1 MASRGAVLLAVAAAV
16 AVMFASVASAQV
28 DGGVPPAP
36 APVTGAA
43 AGARRRRRWPW
54 RALPCCPSSSRVGSC
69 TRQAREVVMDGIGS
83 LMISDLDTARF
94 ESFPAIE

>member
-1 MASRGAVLLAVAAAV
+1 CSRRWRRRRW
-16 AVMFASVASAQV
+16 
-28 DGGVPPAP
+28 
-36 APVTGAA
+36 TGACHRRRRRSRA
-43 AGARRRRRWPW
+43 RPRGARRRRRWPW